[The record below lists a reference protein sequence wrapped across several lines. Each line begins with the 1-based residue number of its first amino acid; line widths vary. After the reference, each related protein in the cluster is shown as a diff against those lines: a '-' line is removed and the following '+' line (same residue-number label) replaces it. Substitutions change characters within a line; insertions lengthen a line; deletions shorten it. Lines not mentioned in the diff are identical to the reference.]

1 MNRLRTLWIR
11 GISAIF
17 SRDIPYMSQR
27 SFSVILSRRSFITIR
42 PYFIVLLLVL
52 KAMGGYGQNFVFA
65 VNPTSASCGL
75 ANGALSVVL
84 TSTGPGIVGP
94 YTYYLIPPSGIPVA
108 QPGNGFFNN
117 LPGNVNYGVEIIDAN
132 GINSPVQYYM
142 LFGST
147 GPSIAPAG
155 ATAALCAS
163 NIGTLAVSYT
173 GGGQTPISYALDQ
186 ETGTYGQS
194 GATTASFT
202 GLAAGA
208 HIVYAQDAYH
218 CITPLT
224 VIVPLSI
231 DLYVTMPN
239 DTAICQGTKANLQPL
254 SNATSFAWTP
264 ATGLSNTA
272 ILDPVASPATTT
284 TYTLSDTLGVC
295 NTSGTVTVNV
305 LPAPIAS
312 AVSPV
317 GTCYGKSVEL
327 QGSGGASYQWS
338 PSTYL
343 DNPQQQD
350 PIMVNP
356 HSSVTY
362 QLTVVGANGCT
373 SLSPATVVVNV
384 VPPLKVF
391 AGDDTSVVVGQG
403 VPLHAIDVNGVGF
416 SQYAWTPVSGLSNAN
431 IADPTAV
438 VSETITYTVTATAP
452 DGCQGVDS
460 MTIKAFTSQADIYV
474 PNAFT
479 PNNDGHNDLLRAI
492 PIGITQF
499 KYFTVYNRW
508 GQPVFTT
515 TNASVGW
522 DGTLSG
528 NTLPSGT
535 FVWVAAGVDYTGRL
549 VQRKGVVILIR

>member
-1 MNRLRTLWIR
+1 
-11 GISAIF
+11 
-17 SRDIPYMSQR
+17 MSQR
-27 SFSVILSRRSFITIR
+27 PFSVILSRRSFITIR

-52 KAMGGYGQNFVFA
+52 KAGVGYGQPFLISQVSVTNG
-65 VNPTSASCGL
+65 SCGL
-75 ANGALSVVL
+75 NNGAINVVATITGL
-84 TSTGPGIVGP
+84 GTVYPPLIYSITSPLGVPTSNATGIFTGLGGGTYAITVLDQMGQAQYNTATIYVSSPPTIVSGP
-94 YTYYLIPPSGIPVA
+94 
-108 QPGNGFFNN
+108 NN
-117 LPGNVNYGVEIIDAN
+117 P
-132 GINSPVQYYM
+132 
-142 LFGST
+142 T
-147 GPSIAPAG
+147 AG
-155 ATAALCAS
+155 LCAS
-163 NIGTLAVSYT
+163 NIGTLEVSYT
-173 GGGQTPISYALDQ
+173 GGGQTPISYALDE

-208 HIVYAQDAYH
+208 HTVYAQDAYH

-224 VIVPLSI
+224 IIVPLSI
-231 DLYVTMPN
+231 DLYLTMPK
-239 DTAICQGTKANLQPL
+239 DTTICQGTNGLLRPQ

-264 ATGLSNTA
+264 VAGLSNTT

-284 TYTLSDTLGVC
+284 TYKLVDTLGVC
-295 NTSGTVTVNV
+295 ADSGTVTVNV

-343 DNPQQQD
+343 SNPEQQN

-362 QLTVVGANGCT
+362 KLTVVGANGCT
-373 SLSPATVVVNV
+373 ALSPATVVVNV

-391 AGDDTSVVVGQG
+391 AGDDTSVVVGQT
-403 VPLHAIDVNGVGF
+403 VPLNAIDVNGVGF
-416 SQYAWTPVSGLSNAN
+416 SQYAWTPASGLSNASV
-431 IADPTAV
+431 ADPTAV
-438 VSETITYTVTATAP
+438 VSGSITYTVTATAP

-528 NTLPSGT
+528 NTLPPGT

>member
-1 MNRLRTLWIR
+1 MLFLAQ
-11 GISAIF
+11 ISPF
-17 SRDIPYMSQR
+17 MSQR
-27 SFSVILSRRSFITIR
+27 PFSVILSRRSLTTIR
-42 PYFIVLLLVL
+42 PWIFALLLL
-52 KAMGGYGQNFVFA
+52 MLGAKDGHGQNFTFT
-65 VNPTSASCGL
+65 VNTTSASCGL
-75 ANGALSVVL
+75 ANGAISVVI
-84 TSTGPGIVGP
+84 TGVPTGAVTP
-94 YTYYLIPPSGIPVA
+94 YTFYLIPPAPATPLVQTNGNFTGLASGT
-108 QPGNGFFNN
+108 
-117 LPGNVNYGVEIIDAN
+117 YGIQVIDASGN
-132 GINSPVQYYM
+132 FTSGAVQNYP

-147 GPSIAPAG
+147 DPAIVLGPSNP
-155 ATAALCAS
+155 TAALCAS
-163 NIGTLAVSYT
+163 NIGTIEVTYT
-173 GGGQTPISYALDQ
+173 GGGQMPINYAL
-186 ETGTYGQS
+186 ETGGYGHG

-208 HIVYAQDAYH
+208 HTVYAQDAYH
-218 CITPLT
+218 CIAQLT
-224 VIVPLSI
+224 IIVPLSI

-239 DTAICQGTKANLQPL
+239 DTTICQGTKANLQPL
-254 SNATSFAWTP
+254 SNATTFAWTP
-264 ATGLSNTA
+264 ATGLSNAA
-272 ILDPVASPATTT
+272 ILDPVATPTTTT

-295 NTSGTVTVNV
+295 HTSGTVTVNV
-305 LPAPIAS
+305 LPAPIPL

-327 QGSGGASYQWS
+327 QGSGGASYLWS
-338 PSTYL
+338 PATYL
-343 DNPQQQD
+343 SNPEQQD

-362 QLTVVGANGCT
+362 ELTVVGANGCT
-373 SLSPATVVVNV
+373 SLESAKVVVNV

-391 AGDDTSVVVGQG
+391 AGDDTSVVVGQT
-403 VPLHAIDVNGVGF
+403 VPLNALDVNGVGF
-416 SQYAWTPVSGLSNAN
+416 TQYAWTPASGLSNAGVEN
-431 IADPTAV
+431 PTAV

-460 MTIKAFTSQADIYV
+460 MTIKAFTSQADIFV

-528 NTLPSGT
+528 NTLPPGT